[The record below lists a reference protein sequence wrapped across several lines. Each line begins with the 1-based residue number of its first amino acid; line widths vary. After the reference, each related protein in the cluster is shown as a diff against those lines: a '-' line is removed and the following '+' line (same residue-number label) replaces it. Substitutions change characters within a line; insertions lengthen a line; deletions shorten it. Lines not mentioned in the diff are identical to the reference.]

1 MSIRFATMTDIP
13 AFVEIGRVYHQE
25 SRFKSYGYNEEKLTG
40 NLKKLVENKSGSHC
54 FFVADDKNGKPYAL
68 LIGCIESY
76 FFSDEPV
83 AQSILFWVHP
93 EHRGGSA
100 AVKLVQAFRKWAL
113 NRNAFEVAIGVNS
126 AVSIDRADQFFRKLG
141 FQITGGNY
149 SLMLSGTGVATTVAS
164 VTQKA
169 A

>member
-1 MSIRFATMTDIP
+1 MSIRFATPEDVPML
-13 AFVEIGRVYHQE
+13 VESGRVYHEE
-25 SRFKSYGYNEEKLTG
+25 SRFKRYRYNPEKLRI
-40 NLKKLVENKSGSHC
+40 NLLNLVENTTGTHC
-54 FFVADDKNGKPYAL
+54 FFVADNAAREPYAL
-68 LIGCIESY
+68 LIGCMESY

-100 AVKLVQAFRKWAL
+100 AVKLMQAFRKWAM

-126 AVSIDRADQFFRKLG
+126 AVHIDKADQFFRKLG

-149 SLMLSGTGVATTVAS
+149 SLPLDNR
-164 VTQKA
+164 
-169 A
+169 

>member
-1 MSIRFATMTDIP
+1 MSIRFATAEDIP
-13 AFVEIGRVYHQE
+13 TLVDIGRVYQQE
-25 SRFKSYGYNEEKLTG
+25 SRFKRYRYNPEKLRL
-40 NLKKLVENKSGSHC
+40 NLENLVANTSGSHC
-54 FFVADDKNGKPYAL
+54 FFVADNAKREPYAL
-68 LIGCIESY
+68 LIGCIETY

-100 AVKLVQAFRKWAL
+100 AVKLMQAFRKWAM

-126 AVSIDRADQFFRKLG
+126 AVHIDKADQFFRKLG

-149 SLMLSGTGVATTVAS
+149 SLNLSASTV
-164 VTQKA
+164 TPE
-169 A
+169 